1 MIAHPSYQVRW
12 IMLIVPFL
20 LTAIVALQ
28 IAASTQVRVEM
39 VFAKSVAS
47 EPFTGRVFLVV
58 SKAAIKDGDPPP
70 RLGWFNPY
78 PLFAQDVRDWTPD
91 TPLVFTPSVGHPHGW
106 GKLPADK
113 YYIQAVLD
121 RDLGGINYHASP
133 GNGYS
138 KPILI
143 DAKALPKEPIRLVI
157 DRVITEKKFDEKPR
171 VKLVDIESKLLTQF
185 HGKPIRLR
193 AGIVLPK
200 SHATDAAKR
209 YPTIYEIPGFG
220 GVHTG
225 SFGAETRNAT
235 DVAGVEMLYVV
246 LDPSCRLGHHVFADS
261 DNNGPYG
268 KAFTEELIPHI
279 EATFRGLAEP
289 NARFVTG
296 HSSGGWSSLWL
307 QVTYPD
313 FFGGVWSTAPDP
325 VDFRDFQRVNIY
337 DPKQNLFV
345 DEKGEPRPLARKGK
359 QVTLRYKPFN
369 DMEVVMGRGG
379 QLFSFEAV
387 FSPKGKDGKPMPLW
401 DRQTGVIDPVVAKA
415 WDRYDIRLILE
426 RDWPRLEPKLKG
438 KLHVYM
444 GDMDTFYLEGA
455 TRLLQQS
462 MKNLKSDA
470 KIELFPNRDHGNLID
485 AALRQRISREM
496 AERFKSTRM
505 K

>member
-1 MIAHPSYQVRW
+1 MPGLSFFITTV
-12 IMLIVPFL
+12 L
-20 LTAIVALQ
+20 ALQ
-28 IAASTQVRVEM
+28 TAASMQMRVEM
-39 VFAKSVAS
+39 VFAKSVTT
-47 EPFTGRVFLVV
+47 EPFTGRVFLIA
-58 SKAAIKDGDPPP
+58 SNSAIKDGDPPP
-70 RLGWFNPY
+70 RLGWFKPY

-91 TPLVFTPSVGHPHGW
+91 TPLTFTPSVGHPHAW
-106 GKLPADK
+106 GKLPTGK
-113 YYIQAVLD
+113 YYLQAVLD

-138 KPILI
+138 RAILI
-143 DAKALPKEPIRLVI
+143 DPKAMPKEPIRLVI
-157 DRVITEKKFDEKPR
+157 DRVVTEKKPTEKPN
-171 VKLVDIESKLLTQF
+171 VKFVEIQSKLLTQF
-185 HGKPIRLR
+185 HGKPMFLR
-193 AGIVLPK
+193 AGVVLPK
-200 SHATDAAKR
+200 SHAADKTRR
-209 YPTIYEIPGFG
+209 YPTIYEIPGFSG
-220 GVHTG
+220 TQAGA
-225 SFGAETRNAT
+225 FGAEARKAT

-268 KAFTEELIPHI
+268 KALTQELIPHI
-279 EATFRGLAEP
+279 EAKFRSLAEP
-289 NARFVTG
+289 SARFVTG

-307 QVTYPD
+307 QVAYPD

-345 DEKGEPRPLARKGK
+345 DEKGESRPLARKGK
-359 QVTLRYKPFN
+359 QVALLYKPFN

-401 DRQTGVIDPVVAKA
+401 DRQTGVIDPAVANA
-415 WDRYDIRLILE
+415 WRRYDIRLILE
-426 RDWPRLEPKLKG
+426 RDWKTLEPKLRG

-462 MKNLKSDA
+462 MKALKSDA

-485 AALRQRISREM
+485 AALRQRIAREM
-496 AERFKSTRM
+496 AERFKSTRG